1 MKNIE
6 LVSKI
11 CSVAGAPGHEKKIR
25 DFIIGEIK
33 KEGLG
38 YTLDNLGNLI
48 VKIKG
53 KKEKSIMV
61 AAHMD
66 EIGFIVKHIDEKG
79 FVFFHPLGGFDPK
92 TLTSQRVVIHGIQDV
107 LGVMGSKPIHIMSA
121 EDRKKTPK
129 IEDYFIDTG
138 LKKEELEKKISVGD
152 PITRYSAY
160 GVACC
165 VIAREVATN
174 PECNL
179 PCCLATS
186 LCSGCLYCY
195 LSHCDESEQDAGGF
209 RGMHTY
215 SRTASAPVPNHLKR
229 SKPKCA

>member
-6 LVSKI
+6 LLSKV

-92 TLTSQRVVIHGIQDV
+92 TLTSQRVVIHGTQDV

-138 LKKEELEKKISVGD
+138 LKKVELEKKISVGD
-152 PITRYSAY
+152 PITRYSEL
-160 GVACC
+160 
-165 VIAREVATN
+165 I
-174 PECNL
+174 
-179 PCCLATS
+179 
-186 LCSGCLYCY
+186 
-195 LSHCDESEQDAGGF
+195 
-209 RGMHTY
+209 
-215 SRTASAPVPNHLKR
+215 
-229 SKPKCA
+229 

>member
-6 LVSKI
+6 LLSKI

-79 FVFFHPLGGFDPK
+79 FVFFSP
-92 TLTSQRVVIHGIQDV
+92 
-107 LGVMGSKPIHIMSA
+107 
-121 EDRKKTPK
+121 
-129 IEDYFIDTG
+129 
-138 LKKEELEKKISVGD
+138 
-152 PITRYSAY
+152 
-160 GVACC
+160 
-165 VIAREVATN
+165 
-174 PECNL
+174 
-179 PCCLATS
+179 
-186 LCSGCLYCY
+186 
-195 LSHCDESEQDAGGF
+195 F
-209 RGMHTY
+209 RG
-215 SRTASAPVPNHLKR
+215 V
-229 SKPKCA
+229 